1 MYDFIVGLA
10 FGTLLTRLFTKKHKK
25 DESTQV
31 EFVSGPV
38 FPPSV
43 DPVQIPNP
51 RKSFVPG
58 EFANF
63 WGKDS

>member
-1 MYDFIVGLA
+1 MYDFFIGLA
-10 FGTLLTRLFTKKHKK
+10 FGTLLTRIFTKKHKR

-31 EFVSGPV
+31 DFVSDPV
-38 FPPSV
+38 FPRSV
-43 DPVQIPNP
+43 APVSIP

-58 EFANF
+58 ALANF

>member
-25 DESTQV
+25 DVSTQV
-31 EFVSGPV
+31 EFVSV
-38 FPPSV
+38 TM
-43 DPVQIPNP
+43 PVQIP
-51 RKSFVPG
+51 RKNFVPG
-58 EFANF
+58 ALANF

>member
-38 FPPSV
+38 FPPTV
-43 DPVQIPNP
+43 APVQIP
-51 RKSFVPG
+51 KKTFVPG
-58 EFANF
+58 ELANF